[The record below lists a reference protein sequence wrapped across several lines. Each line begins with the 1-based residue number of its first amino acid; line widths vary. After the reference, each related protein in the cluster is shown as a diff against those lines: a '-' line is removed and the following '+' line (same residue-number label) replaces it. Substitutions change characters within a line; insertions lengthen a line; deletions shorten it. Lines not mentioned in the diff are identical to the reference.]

1 MIFNKKYEE
10 LALIG
15 NGGFGSVYKVRNIS
29 NNKMY

>member
-15 NGGFGSVYKVRNIS
+15 SGRFGGVYKVRNII
-29 NNKMY
+29 NNKM